1 MSIFDRIVEYSN
13 ISKPSERV
21 PKEDGGMLVQPSDD
35 GSRPGYKKDNP
46 GSISFDGYGY
56 NVKVGGSN
64 NPNSVSQYFS
74 KKNYGSLEKAKKA
87 AEQFRKE
94 TVANF
99 EFQPQGPQTGKQ
111 AAAEKA
117 IQELLDEGKEVTT
130 AAVKERLP
138 KNLQKM
144 SLMSIGYFGYDII
157 RFIEKISNN
166 TKDDLKI
173 PDVRL
178 QRPRKIIIYDNLKS
192 KIFYIS

>member
-1 MSIFDRIVEYSN
+1 MSILDRIIEYSN

-35 GSRPGYKKDNP
+35 GSRLGYKKDNP

-99 EFQPQGPQTGKQ
+99 EF
-111 AAAEKA
+111 A
-117 IQELLDEGKEVTT
+117 IYWTT
-130 AAVKERLP
+130 NRKTSSCR
-138 KNLQKM
+138 K
-144 SLMSIGYFGYDII
+144 
-157 RFIEKISNN
+157 SNSR
-166 TKDDLKI
+166 
-173 PDVRL
+173 VVG
-178 QRPRKIIIYDNLKS
+178 
-192 KIFYIS
+192 

>member
-1 MSIFDRIVEYSN
+1 MSILDRIIEYSN

-21 PKEDGGMLVQPSDD
+21 PKEDGGMLVKPSDD
-35 GSRPGYKKDNP
+35 GSRLGYKKDNP

-99 EFQPQGPQTGKQ
+99 EF
-111 AAAEKA
+111 ASHW
-117 IQELLDEGKEVTT
+117 TT
-130 AAVKERLP
+130 NRKTSSCR
-138 KNLQKM
+138 K
-144 SLMSIGYFGYDII
+144 
-157 RFIEKISNN
+157 SNSR
-166 TKDDLKI
+166 
-173 PDVRL
+173 VVG
-178 QRPRKIIIYDNLKS
+178 
-192 KIFYIS
+192 